1 MLTDVNKITLDS
13 ILLLL
18 DMEEKNSENYLQS
31 QQTEG
36 DNTCQK

>member
-1 MLTDVNKITLDS
+1 MSITIDKIDSLESFLLILDQK
-13 ILLLL
+13 
-18 DMEEKNSENYLQS
+18 EKENYLQP

>member
-1 MLTDVNKITLDS
+1 MLTDVNKITLNS

-18 DMEEKNSENYLQS
+18 DMEEKSNENYLQP

>member
-1 MLTDVNKITLDS
+1 MLIDVNKITLDN

-18 DMEEKNSENYLQS
+18 DIKEKSIEDYLQP

-36 DNTCQK
+36 DNACQK